1 MQEELAEFLRDRFA
15 QRSNATYISLSVI
28 FSVLS
33 ASQENIHLFK
43 LGLFIFFLAII
54 SSNSIYILISQK
66 IIKTGVLDRNGNQ
79 TETAAPKYP
88 KLHVF
93 AKGGLVVSVI
103 MLISGF
109 FIPEFRENASQVSAE
124 TPTQTMTIVS
134 NPDLFI
140 PTFTETFTPSSAEA
154 EIPTPTSTLTGI
166 PVPLPTSI
174 IKLDC
179 FDPNIWTPY
188 EYTNSLVSLR
198 DDGCWDLNPWGFTA
212 RDNGI
217 IITPPIAPKGIGH
230 GIYIP
235 IKDIT
240 TIKMDVLIKKIEI
253 NHGNSSNIAIGI
265 VDNNTP
271 GLNTSRVIYYHY
283 IPSTSLNSIA
293 IKTGEDSEYKDLL
306 DQVLHFDES
315 QELILKVDG
324 PFLTVFINQSEIVE
338 LVIPFKE
345 KALWISYSV
354 PDYGE
359 MIATISNLEIK

>member
-33 ASQENIHLFK
+33 ASQENIYLFK

-66 IIKTGVLDRNGNQ
+66 IIKTGLLDRNGNQ
-79 TETAAPKYP
+79 KETVTQKYQ
-88 KLHVF
+88 KLHIF
-93 AKGGLVVSVI
+93 AKGGLALSAT
-103 MLISGF
+103 MLIFGF
-109 FIPEFRENASQVSAE
+109 FSPEFRENASQISIE
-124 TPTQTMTIVS
+124 TPTQTMVIIS
-134 NPDLFI
+134 NPDLFT
-140 PTFTETFTPSSAEA
+140 PTFTKTFTPSSTTTE
-154 EIPTPTSTLTGI
+154 TPTAISTLTDTPAPFPT
-166 PVPLPTSI
+166 PV

-179 FDPNIWTPY
+179 FDADTWTAY
-188 EYTNSLVSLR
+188 EYANSLVSIR

-240 TIKMDVLIKKIEI
+240 TIKMNVLIKKIEI

-293 IKTGEDSEYKDLL
+293 IKTGEDAEYKDLL

-324 PFLTVFINQSEIVE
+324 PFLTVFMNQSEIVE